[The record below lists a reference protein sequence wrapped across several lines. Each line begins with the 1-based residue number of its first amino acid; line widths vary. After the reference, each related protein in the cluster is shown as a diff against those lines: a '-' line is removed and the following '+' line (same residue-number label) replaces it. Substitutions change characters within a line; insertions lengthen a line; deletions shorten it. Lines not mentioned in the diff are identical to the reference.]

1 VLACASPTK
10 EVQVDKYYVIVAGN
24 GVTTR
29 ANLEALM
36 EDHFYAN
43 GEHGVVVLPYKDK
56 PSQGQIFAA
65 QLAKDKNKDIIIYTK
80 SGNFNGIP
88 TSTMVDGDTTDVTKD
103 FIKEK
108 TVAFLLWDDEDSE
121 SANLLADLKGIQC
134 FDLTDGLNKIGP
146 SEGLR
151 IVAPIIPIQE
161 QDIPKENPSA
171 KEEEEDEEETDFSD
185 LEDEEDEGLDEEVME
200 NLYYGIQA
208 VAQIF
213 AQALV
218 EAMADTPGKPLKGP
232 EA

>member
-1 VLACASPTK
+1 M
-10 EVQVDKYYVIVAGN
+10 DKYYVIVAGN

-65 QLAKDKNKDIIIYTK
+65 QLAKDKNKDIIVYTK

-88 TSTMVDGDTTDVTKD
+88 TSTMVDGDTTAVNKD
-103 FIKEK
+103 FVKEK

-121 SANLLADLKGIQC
+121 SANLLADLQGIQC

-146 SEGLR
+146 SEGAR
-151 IVAPIIPIQE
+151 IVEPVIPAQE
-161 QDIPKENPSA
+161 QVSTKKEKPIDEE
-171 KEEEEDEEETDFSD
+171 EEEEDDEADFSD
-185 LEDEEDEGLDEEVME
+185 PEDEEEAEDEEIME

-208 VAQIF
+208 IAQIF

-218 EAMADTPGKPLKGP
+218 EAMADTPGKPLKDP

>member
-1 VLACASPTK
+1 
-10 EVQVDKYYVIVAGN
+10 VDKYYVIVAGN

-65 QLAKDKNKDIIIYTK
+65 QLAKDKNKDIIVYTK
-80 SGNFNGIP
+80 SGNFDGLP
-88 TSTMVDGDTTDVTKD
+88 ASTMVDGDTTAVNKD
-103 FIKEK
+103 FVKEK

-121 SANLLADLKGIQC
+121 SANLLADLQGIQC

-146 SEGLR
+146 SEGAR
-151 IVAPIIPIQE
+151 IVEPVIPDQE
-161 QDIPKENPSA
+161 KVSPKKEKPDVEEEEEEEGEEESEFSD
-171 KEEEEDEEETDFSD
+171 EEEED
-185 LEDEEDEGLDEEVME
+185 LDDEVME
-200 NLYYGIQA
+200 NLYYGVQA
-208 VAQIF
+208 IAQIF

>member
-1 VLACASPTK
+1 M
-10 EVQVDKYYVIVAGN
+10 DKYYVIVAGN

-65 QLAKDKNKDIIIYTK
+65 QLAKDKNKDIIVYTK

-88 TSTMVDGDTTDVTKD
+88 TSTMVDGDTTAVKKD
-103 FIKEK
+103 FVKEK

-121 SANLLADLKGIQC
+121 SANLLADLQGIQC

-146 SEGLR
+146 SEGAR
-151 IVAPIIPIQE
+151 IVEPVIPDQE
-161 QDIPKENPSA
+161 KVSPKKEKPDV
-171 KEEEEDEEETDFSD
+171 EEEEEEEGEEESEFSDEEED
-185 LEDEEDEGLDEEVME
+185 LDDEVME
-200 NLYYGIQA
+200 NLYYGVQA
-208 VAQIF
+208 IAQIF

>member
-1 VLACASPTK
+1 M
-10 EVQVDKYYVIVAGN
+10 DKYYVIVAGN

-80 SGNFNGIP
+80 SGNFNSIP
-88 TSTMVDGDTTDVTKD
+88 TSTIVEGDAATANKD
-103 FIKEK
+103 FISEK

-121 SANLLADLKGIQC
+121 SANLLADLQGIQC

-146 SEGLR
+146 SEGAR
-151 IVAPIIPIQE
+151 IVEPVVPSQE
-161 QDIPKENPSA
+161 QVSLKKEKPIEEE
-171 KEEEEDEEETDFSD
+171 EEEEDEDEETEFSD
-185 LEDEEDEGLDEEVME
+185 SDEEEDLDDEVME
-200 NLYYGIQA
+200 NLYYGVQA
-208 VAQIF
+208 IAQIF

>member
-1 VLACASPTK
+1 MD
-10 EVQVDKYYVIVAGN
+10 QYYVIVAGN

-65 QLAKDKNKDIIIYTK
+65 QLAKDKNKDIIVYTK
-80 SGNFNGIP
+80 SGNFDGLP
-88 TSTMVDGDTTDVTKD
+88 ASTMVDGDTTAVNKD
-103 FIKEK
+103 FVKEK

-121 SANLLADLKGIQC
+121 SANLLADLQGIQC

-146 SEGLR
+146 SEGAR
-151 IVAPIIPIQE
+151 IVEPVIPDQE
-161 QDIPKENPSA
+161 KVSPKKEKPDV
-171 KEEEEDEEETDFSD
+171 EEEEEEEGEEESEFSDEEED
-185 LEDEEDEGLDEEVME
+185 LDDEVME
-200 NLYYGIQA
+200 NLYYGVQA
-208 VAQIF
+208 IAQIF

>member
-1 VLACASPTK
+1 M
-10 EVQVDKYYVIVAGN
+10 DKYYVIVAGN

-65 QLAKDKNKDIIIYTK
+65 QLAKDKNKDIIVYTK
-80 SGNFNGIP
+80 SGNFDGLP
-88 TSTMVDGDTTDVTKD
+88 ASTMVDGDTTAVNKD
-103 FIKEK
+103 FVKEK

-121 SANLLADLKGIQC
+121 SANLLADLQGIQC

-146 SEGLR
+146 SEGAR
-151 IVAPIIPIQE
+151 IVEPVIPDQE
-161 QDIPKENPSA
+161 KVSPKKEKPDV
-171 KEEEEDEEETDFSD
+171 EEEEEEEGEEESEFSDEEED
-185 LEDEEDEGLDEEVME
+185 LDDEVME
-200 NLYYGIQA
+200 NLYYGVQA
-208 VAQIF
+208 IAQIF

>member
-1 VLACASPTK
+1 M
-10 EVQVDKYYVIVAGN
+10 DKYYVIVAGN

-88 TSTMVDGDTTDVTKD
+88 TSTMVDGDTTTVSKD
-103 FIKEK
+103 FIKEN

-121 SANLLADLKGIQC
+121 SANLLADLQGIEC
-134 FDLTDGLNKIGP
+134 FDLTDGLNKILP
-146 SEGLR
+146 SKGLR
-151 IVAPIIPIQE
+151 IVEPLIPIQE
-161 QDIPKENPSA
+161 QDIPKEKPSA
-171 KEEEEDEEETDFSD
+171 KEEEEDDEEETDFSD
-185 LEDEEDEGLDEEVME
+185 SDEEEDLDEEIME

-208 VAQIF
+208 IAQIF

>member
-1 VLACASPTK
+1 
-10 EVQVDKYYVIVAGN
+10 VDKYYVIVAGN

-88 TSTMVDGDTTDVTKD
+88 TSTMVDGDTATVNKD

-121 SANLLADLKGIQC
+121 SANILADLKGIKC
-134 FDLTDGLNKIGP
+134 FDLTDGLNQIGP
-146 SEGLR
+146 SEGAR
-151 IVAPIIPIQE
+151 IVEPIIPTQE
-161 QDIPKENPSA
+161 QDIPKEKLSA
-171 KEEEEDEEETDFSD
+171 KEEEEEDDEEETDFSD
-185 LEDEEDEGLDEEVME
+185 SEDEEGEDLDEEVME

-208 VAQIF
+208 IAQIF

-218 EAMADTPGKPLKGP
+218 EAMADAPGKPLKGP

>member
-1 VLACASPTK
+1 M
-10 EVQVDKYYVIVAGN
+10 DKYYVIVAGN

-56 PSQGQIFAA
+56 PSQGQLFAA
-65 QLAKDKNKDIIIYTK
+65 QLAKDKNKDIIVYTK

-88 TSTMVDGDTTDVTKD
+88 TSTMVDGDASNVNKD

-151 IVAPIIPIQE
+151 IVEPLIPIQE
-161 QDIPKENPSA
+161 QDIPKEKPSA
-171 KEEEEDEEETDFSD
+171 KEEEEDDEEETDFSD
-185 LEDEEDEGLDEEVME
+185 LEDEEGEGLDEEVME

-208 VAQIF
+208 IAQIF

>member
-1 VLACASPTK
+1 M
-10 EVQVDKYYVIVAGN
+10 DKYYVIVAGN

-56 PSQGQIFAA
+56 
-65 QLAKDKNKDIIIYTK
+65 NKDIVIYTK

-88 TSTMVDGDTTDVTKD
+88 TSTMVDGDAATANKD
-103 FIKEK
+103 FINEK

-121 SANLLADLKGIQC
+121 SANLLADLQGIQC
-134 FDLTDGLNKIGP
+134 FDLTDGLNKLGP
-146 SEGLR
+146 SEGAR
-151 IVAPIIPIQE
+151 IVEPVIPTQE
-161 QDIPKENPSA
+161 QVSTKKKEEPVGE
-171 KEEEEDEEETDFSD
+171 KEEEEEDDEEEADFSD
-185 LEDEEDEGLDEEVME
+185 SEDEEDLDDEIME
-200 NLYYGIQA
+200 NLYYGVQA
-208 VAQIF
+208 IAQIF

>member
-1 VLACASPTK
+1 M
-10 EVQVDKYYVIVAGN
+10 DKYYVIVAGN

-65 QLAKDKNKDIIIYTK
+65 QLAKDKNKDIIVYTK

-88 TSTMVDGDTTDVTKD
+88 TSTMVDGDATTVTKD
-103 FIKEK
+103 FINEK

-121 SANLLADLKGIQC
+121 SANLLADLQGIQC
-134 FDLTDGLNKIGP
+134 FDLTDGLNKLGP
-146 SEGLR
+146 SEGAR
-151 IVAPIIPIQE
+151 IVEPVIPAQE
-161 QDIPKENPSA
+161 QVGTKKEAPVGEEE
-171 KEEEEDEEETDFSD
+171 EEEEDDEEEADFSD
-185 LEDEEDEGLDEEVME
+185 SEEEDLDDEIME
-200 NLYYGIQA
+200 NLYYGVQA
-208 VAQIF
+208 IAQIF

-218 EAMADTPGKPLKGP
+218 EAMADAPSKPLKGP

>member
-1 VLACASPTK
+1 
-10 EVQVDKYYVIVAGN
+10 VDKYYVIVAGN

-43 GEHGVVVLPYKDK
+43 GEHGAVVLPYKDK

-80 SGNFNGIP
+80 SGNFDGLP
-88 TSTMVDGDTTDVTKD
+88 TSTMVDGDTTAVNKD
-103 FIKEK
+103 FVKEK

-121 SANLLADLKGIQC
+121 SANLLADLQGIQC

-146 SEGLR
+146 SEGAR
-151 IVAPIIPIQE
+151 IVEPVIPDQE
-161 QDIPKENPSA
+161 KVSSKKEKPNV
-171 KEEEEDEEETDFSD
+171 EEEEEEEGEEESEFSD
-185 LEDEEDEGLDEEVME
+185 TEEEDLDDEVME
-200 NLYYGIQA
+200 NLYYGVQA
-208 VAQIF
+208 IAQIF

-218 EAMADTPGKPLKGP
+218 EAMADTPAKPLKGP

>member
-1 VLACASPTK
+1 M
-10 EVQVDKYYVIVAGN
+10 DKYYVIVAGN

-65 QLAKDKNKDIIIYTK
+65 QLAKDKNKDIIVYTK

-88 TSTMVDGDTTDVTKD
+88 TSTMVDGDATTVTKD
-103 FIKEK
+103 FINEK

-121 SANLLADLKGIQC
+121 SANLLADLQGIQC
-134 FDLTDGLNKIGP
+134 FDLTDGLNKLGP
-146 SEGLR
+146 SEGAR
-151 IVAPIIPIQE
+151 IVEPVIPAQE
-161 QDIPKENPSA
+161 QVGTKKEEPVGEEEE
-171 KEEEEDEEETDFSD
+171 EEEEDEEEDDFSD
-185 LEDEEDEGLDEEVME
+185 SEEEDLDDEIME
-200 NLYYGIQA
+200 NLYYGVQTI
-208 VAQIF
+208 AQIF

-218 EAMADTPGKPLKGP
+218 EAMADAPNKPLKGP

>member
-1 VLACASPTK
+1 M
-10 EVQVDKYYVIVAGN
+10 DKYYVIVAGN

-65 QLAKDKNKDIIIYTK
+65 QFAKDKNKDIIIYTK
-80 SGNFNGIP
+80 SGNFNGIS
-88 TSTMVDGDTTDVTKD
+88 TSTMVEGDAATVTKD

-151 IVAPIIPIQE
+151 IVAPVIPIQE
-161 QDIPKENPSA
+161 QDIPKEKPSA
-171 KEEEEDEEETDFSD
+171 KEEEEDDEEETDFSD
-185 LEDEEDEGLDEEVME
+185 LEDEEGESLDEEVME
-200 NLYYGIQA
+200 NLYYGIQTI
-208 VAQIF
+208 AQIF

-218 EAMADTPGKPLKGP
+218 EAMADAPGKPLKSP

>member
-1 VLACASPTK
+1 M
-10 EVQVDKYYVIVAGN
+10 DKYYVIVAGN

-65 QLAKDKNKDIIIYTK
+65 QLAKDKNKDIIVYTK
-80 SGNFNGIP
+80 SGNFDGLP
-88 TSTMVDGDTTDVTKD
+88 ASTMVDGDTTAVNKD
-103 FIKEK
+103 FVKEK

-121 SANLLADLKGIQC
+121 SANLLADLQGIQC

-146 SEGLR
+146 SEGAR
-151 IVAPIIPIQE
+151 IVEPVIPDQE
-161 QDIPKENPSA
+161 KVSPKKEKLDV
-171 KEEEEDEEETDFSD
+171 KEEEEEESEEESEFADS
-185 LEDEEDEGLDEEVME
+185 EDEEDLDDEVME
-200 NLYYGIQA
+200 NLYYGVQA
-208 VAQIF
+208 IAQIF

-218 EAMADTPGKPLKGP
+218 EAMADTPGKPLKDP

>member
-1 VLACASPTK
+1 M
-10 EVQVDKYYVIVAGN
+10 DKYYVIVAGN

-88 TSTMVDGDTTDVTKD
+88 TSTMVDGDTATVNKD

-121 SANLLADLKGIQC
+121 SANILADLKGIKC
-134 FDLTDGLNKIGP
+134 FDLTDGLNQIGP
-146 SEGLR
+146 SEGAR
-151 IVAPIIPIQE
+151 IVEPLIPTQE
-161 QDIPKENPSA
+161 QDIPKEKPSA
-171 KEEEEDEEETDFSD
+171 KEEEEEDDEEETDFSD
-185 LEDEEDEGLDEEVME
+185 SEDEEGEDLDEEVME

-208 VAQIF
+208 IAQIF

-218 EAMADTPGKPLKGP
+218 EAMADAPGKPLKGP

>member
-1 VLACASPTK
+1 M
-10 EVQVDKYYVIVAGN
+10 DKYYVIVAGN

-88 TSTMVDGDTTDVTKD
+88 TSTIVEGDAATANKD
-103 FIKEK
+103 FISEK

-121 SANLLADLKGIQC
+121 SANLLTDLQGIQC

-146 SEGLR
+146 SEGAR
-151 IVAPIIPIQE
+151 IVEPVVPSQE
-161 QDIPKENPSA
+161 QVGPKKEKPIEEE
-171 KEEEEDEEETDFSD
+171 EEEEDEDEETEFSD
-185 LEDEEDEGLDEEVME
+185 SDEEEDLDEEIME

-208 VAQIF
+208 IAQIF

>member
-1 VLACASPTK
+1 M
-10 EVQVDKYYVIVAGN
+10 DKYYVIVAGN

-43 GEHGVVVLPYKDK
+43 GEHGIVVLPYKDK
-56 PSQGQIFAA
+56 PSQGQVFAA
-65 QLAKDKNKDIIIYTK
+65 QLAKDKNKDIIVYTK

-88 TSTMVDGDTTDVTKD
+88 TSTMVDGYTADVAKD
-103 FIKEK
+103 FINEK

-121 SANLLADLKGIQC
+121 SANILADLKGIQC

-146 SEGLR
+146 SEGVR
-151 IVAPIIPIQE
+151 IIEPTIPAQE
-161 QDIPKENPSA
+161 QVSA
-171 KEEEEDEEETDFSD
+171 KKEKLNVEEEEEEGEEESEFADTEEDEEED
-185 LEDEEDEGLDEEVME
+185 LDDEVME
-200 NLYYGIQA
+200 NLYYGVQA
-208 VAQIF
+208 IAQIF

-218 EAMADTPGKPLKGP
+218 EAMADTPGKPLKDP

>member
-1 VLACASPTK
+1 M
-10 EVQVDKYYVIVAGN
+10 DKYYVIVAGN

-65 QLAKDKNKDIIIYTK
+65 QLAKDKNKDIIVYTK
-80 SGNFNGIP
+80 SGNFDGLP
-88 TSTMVDGDTTDVTKD
+88 ASTMVDGDTTAVNKD
-103 FIKEK
+103 FVKEK

-121 SANLLADLKGIQC
+121 SANLLADLQGIQC

-146 SEGLR
+146 SEGAR
-151 IVAPIIPIQE
+151 IVEPVIPDQE
-161 QDIPKENPSA
+161 KVSPKKEKPDV
-171 KEEEEDEEETDFSD
+171 EEEEEEEGEEESEFSDEEED
-185 LEDEEDEGLDEEVME
+185 LDDEVLE
-200 NLYYGIQA
+200 NLYYGVQA
-208 VAQIF
+208 IAQIF

>member
-1 VLACASPTK
+1 
-10 EVQVDKYYVIVAGN
+10 VDKYYVIVAGN

-88 TSTMVDGDTTDVTKD
+88 TSTMVDGDTATVNKD

-121 SANLLADLKGIQC
+121 SANILADLKGIKC
-134 FDLTDGLNKIGP
+134 FDLTDGLNQIGP
-146 SEGLR
+146 SEGAR
-151 IVAPIIPIQE
+151 IVEPLIPTQE
-161 QDIPKENPSA
+161 QDIPKEKPSA
-171 KEEEEDEEETDFSD
+171 KEEEEEDDEEETDFSD
-185 LEDEEDEGLDEEVME
+185 SEDEEGEDLDEEVME

-208 VAQIF
+208 IAQIF

-218 EAMADTPGKPLKGP
+218 EAMADAPGKPLKGP

>member
-1 VLACASPTK
+1 M
-10 EVQVDKYYVIVAGN
+10 DKYYVIVAGN

-161 QDIPKENPSA
+161 QDIPKEKPSA
-171 KEEEEDEEETDFSD
+171 KEEEEDDEEETDFSD
-185 LEDEEDEGLDEEVME
+185 LEDEEGESLDEEVME

-208 VAQIF
+208 IAQIF

>member
-1 VLACASPTK
+1 M
-10 EVQVDKYYVIVAGN
+10 DKYYVIVAGN

-65 QLAKDKNKDIIIYTK
+65 QLAKDKNKDIVIYTK
-80 SGNFNGIP
+80 SGNFNGIS
-88 TSTMVDGDTTDVTKD
+88 TSTMVEGDAATAGKD
-103 FIKEK
+103 FVKEK

-121 SANLLADLKGIQC
+121 SANLLVDLKGIQC
-134 FDLTDGLNKIGP
+134 FDLTDGLNKISP
-146 SEGLR
+146 SDGSR
-151 IVAPIIPIQE
+151 IVEPVIPDQE
-161 QDIPKENPSA
+161 NVSPKKEKLNV
-171 KEEEEDEEETDFSD
+171 EEEEEEGEEESEFADT
-185 LEDEEDEGLDEEVME
+185 EGEEEDLDDEVME
-200 NLYYGIQA
+200 NLYYGVQA
-208 VAQIF
+208 IAQIF

-218 EAMADTPGKPLKGP
+218 EAMADTPGKPLKDP

>member
-1 VLACASPTK
+1 M
-10 EVQVDKYYVIVAGN
+10 DKYYVIVAGN

-88 TSTMVDGDTTDVTKD
+88 TSTMVDGDAANAGKD
-103 FIKEK
+103 FVKEK
-108 TVAFLLWDDEDSE
+108 TVAFLLWDDEDPE
-121 SANLLADLKGIQC
+121 SANLLADLQGIQC

-146 SEGLR
+146 SEGTR
-151 IVAPIIPIQE
+151 IVEPVIPAQE
-161 QDIPKENPSA
+161 QVSPKKEKPIDEEEE
-171 KEEEEDEEETDFSD
+171 EEEEDDEADFSD
-185 LEDEEDEGLDEEVME
+185 SEEEDDLDEEVME

-218 EAMADTPGKPLKGP
+218 EAMADAPGKPLKGP

>member
-1 VLACASPTK
+1 M
-10 EVQVDKYYVIVAGN
+10 DKYYVIVAGN

-43 GEHGVVVLPYKDK
+43 GEHGIVVLPYKDK
-56 PSQGQIFAA
+56 PSQGQVFAA
-65 QLAKDKNKDIIIYTK
+65 QLAKDKNKDIIVYTK

-88 TSTMVDGDTTDVTKD
+88 TSTMVDGYTADVAKD
-103 FIKEK
+103 FINEK

-121 SANLLADLKGIQC
+121 SANILADLKGIQC

-146 SEGLR
+146 SEGVR
-151 IVAPIIPIQE
+151 IVEPTIPAQE
-161 QDIPKENPSA
+161 QVSA
-171 KEEEEDEEETDFSD
+171 KKEKLNVEEEEEEGEEESEFADTEEDEEED
-185 LEDEEDEGLDEEVME
+185 LDDEVME
-200 NLYYGIQA
+200 NLYYGVQA
-208 VAQIF
+208 IAQIF

-218 EAMADTPGKPLKGP
+218 EAMADTPGKPLKDP

>member
-1 VLACASPTK
+1 
-10 EVQVDKYYVIVAGN
+10 VDKYYVIVAGN

-65 QLAKDKNKDIIIYTK
+65 QLAKDKNKDIIVYTK
-80 SGNFNGIP
+80 SGNFNGLP
-88 TSTMVDGDTTDVTKD
+88 TSTMVEGGAATAGKD

-108 TVAFLLWDDEDSE
+108 IVAFLLWDDEDSE

-134 FDLTDGLNKIGP
+134 FDLTDGLNKIVP
-146 SEGLR
+146 SDGSR
-151 IVAPIIPIQE
+151 IVEPIIPEQE
-161 QDIPKENPSA
+161 RVSVK
-171 KEEEEDEEETDFSD
+171 KEELNAEEEEEEGEEEEFADPEDEEEDFD
-185 LEDEEDEGLDEEVME
+185 DEVME
-200 NLYYGIQA
+200 NLYYGVQA
-208 VAQIF
+208 IAQIF

-218 EAMADTPGKPLKGP
+218 EAMADTPGKPLKDP

>member
-1 VLACASPTK
+1 M
-10 EVQVDKYYVIVAGN
+10 DKYYVIVAGN

-65 QLAKDKNKDIIIYTK
+65 QLAKDKNKDIVIYTK

-88 TSTMVDGDTTDVTKD
+88 TSTMVDGDAATANKD
-103 FIKEK
+103 FINEK
-108 TVAFLLWDDEDSE
+108 TVAFLLWDDEDLE
-121 SANLLADLKGIQC
+121 SANLLADLQGIQC
-134 FDLTDGLNKIGP
+134 FDLTDGLNKLGP
-146 SEGLR
+146 SEGAR
-151 IVAPIIPIQE
+151 IVEPVIPTQE
-161 QDIPKENPSA
+161 QVSTKKKEEPVGE
-171 KEEEEDEEETDFSD
+171 KEEEEEDDEEEADFSD
-185 LEDEEDEGLDEEVME
+185 SEDEEDLDDEIME
-200 NLYYGIQA
+200 NLYYGVQA
-208 VAQIF
+208 IAQIF